1 VVTQWGADKRSKVD
15 VVGLKN
21 NVPAVLIEIELKKD
35 NPVENVV
42 KIWHWRT
49 KKRNEG
55 SILFVQAFSAHYL
68 NPSDKNSTP
77 SKAKQYRR
85 AVFIG
90 RQMAKDRLLRIRYK
104 DLPIYGTTRNRK
116 RKQFKP
122 RMRRGIRVGEGGG
135 AMLRAADELAKDIE
149 ILLRRRRR

>member
-1 VVTQWGADKRSKVD
+1 MVTQWGADKRSKVD

-77 SKAKQYRR
+77 SKAKQYGR

-104 DLPIYGTTRNRK
+104 DLARYTAPLATANGSSSSLACVAN
-116 RKQFKP
+116 QS
-122 RMRRGIRVGEGGG
+122 RRGWWGHAESCGRTRKGY
-135 AMLRAADELAKDIE
+135 
-149 ILLRRRRR
+149 